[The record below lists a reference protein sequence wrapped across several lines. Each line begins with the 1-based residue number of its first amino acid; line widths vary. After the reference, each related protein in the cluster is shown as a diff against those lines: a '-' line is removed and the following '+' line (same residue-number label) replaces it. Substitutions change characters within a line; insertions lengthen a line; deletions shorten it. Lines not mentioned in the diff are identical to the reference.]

1 MIYAT
6 GYAVII
12 ENPDVTFRKK
22 VKRKYFTL
30 NFLEEERT
38 ATSLKVKYA
47 FTAFLPKSYEC
58 RFLEDYTGKVKP
70 FLEKQLSKRIVR
82 LQVTH
87 LNYVSEA
94 AAEKLYGKKK
104 STK

>member
-6 GYAVII
+6 GYVVII
-12 ENPDVTFRKK
+12 EEPNVTFRKK
-22 VKRKYFTL
+22 IKRKYYTL
-30 NFLEEERT
+30 NFLEEERSES
-38 ATSLKVKYA
+38 SLKMKYA
-47 FTAFLPKSYEC
+47 YTAFLPRSYEC

-87 LNYVSEA
+87 LNYVSEEA
-94 AAEKLYGKKK
+94 MNKMKGKKK
-104 STK
+104 SK